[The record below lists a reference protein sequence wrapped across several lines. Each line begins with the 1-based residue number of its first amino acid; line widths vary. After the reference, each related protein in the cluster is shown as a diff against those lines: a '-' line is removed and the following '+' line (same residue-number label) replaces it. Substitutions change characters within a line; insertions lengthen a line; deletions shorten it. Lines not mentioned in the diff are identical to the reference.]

1 MAASNKMYV
10 PEIHGPKIPAKDRNP
25 KFLDL
30 DAGKGFRNPKFLDPD
45 SPRPLPPPSA
55 KPPAPWIITSTYAD
69 SSAVKQA
76 EPDIILTS
84 DRPIAPEF
92 LIELLYEDIAGV
104 ELINIS
110 RSDIIDGQRVSYS
123 PIQQLSSLR
132 KRYNPNNII
141 ALPELSAS
149 FFSRFQIE
157 LLYRGTK
164 IPYFDESGNLVIEI
178 QDVKENE
185 IVEIEVDSNGTI
197 NEVDFS

>member
-1 MAASNKMYV
+1 MALAINPIYTGGDKPIFSTKPILDK
-10 PEIHGPKIPAKDRNP
+10 PEWGG
-25 KFLDL
+25 
-30 DAGKGFRNPKFLDPD
+30 GK
-45 SPRPLPPPSA
+45 LPPPS
-55 KPPAPWIITSTYAD
+55 KPPSFGVMSATLPTT
-69 SSAVKQA
+69 SAVKQA
-76 EPDIILTS
+76 EPDIVLTG

-157 LLYRGTK
+157 LLYRGTR
-164 IPYFDESGNLVIEI
+164 IPYFDDQGNLVIEI

-185 IVEIEVDSNGTI
+185 IVEIEIDSNGTI